1 MAESAGVV
9 ALDLELNQSGFNSQL
24 SGIGKMA
31 KKVGAT
37 LASAF
42 AIKKTF
48 DFGKQCIELGS
59 DLAEVQNVVDVAFPK
74 MSGTIDKFAKNA
86 ASQFGLSETMAKR
99 YAGTFGSM
107 SKAFGFSEKEAAEMS
122 TTLTG
127 LSGDVASFYN
137 ISQDEAY
144 TKLKSVFTGETE
156 SLKDLGVVMTQ
167 TALDQFALQN
177 GFGKTT
183 AKMTEQEKVALR
195 YAFVQKQLTDAS
207 GDFARTSDSWANQ
220 TRLLSLQFDSLRAS
234 IGQGLINVFT
244 PVIKLVN
251 TLMGKLTTL
260 AGMFKSFTDM
270 ITGNKSDDSSTVQS
284 TSNELSDVAS
294 NADEATSG
302 MNGLT
307 DSTKKAAKAAKGL
320 AGFDELNVLQ
330 QNDSDSGT
338 SGSGSGTASASGAS
352 AVKDITP
359 NVDAGNGA
367 LGTMNKWLDK
377 IFGKFKKLAGLFK
390 TGFTLGFKSKGLD
403 VIKNALI
410 NIGKN
415 IKEIF
420 TDKKVLDAASNWA
433 DSIALSVGKIVGSI
447 ASIGISIATML
458 IGGIDKFFEQNKDYL
473 KDKIVEMLNI
483 SAERAEIFANFCA
496 AVADIFT
503 VFESDDAQQIVADVL
518 AIFTTVQL
526 ELYVLCQK
534 IGRDIMQ
541 AITTPIV
548 ENTDT
553 IKTALMNTIKPIETA
568 VSGIK
573 TFVQEVFANINSM
586 YDQYIKPAFDNIGSG
601 LSKIFDYVLDGYNS
615 FLAPVFSRIASEL
628 SSLLNTYISPMFN
641 SIFGFIG
648 RVFDVAGKL
657 FNFLSPIIGWFI
669 EKAMPQIAF
678 TIETT
683 WNKIQGIISVISVVI
698 TTLMNVINGL
708 IDFVVGVFTGD
719 WKKAWNGIKNVFK
732 SVFDGIKSIINI
744 AMDFVKNTIVAI
756 CSKVAS
762 YIKVVVNGIYTVMTT
777 GWTAI
782 KNVFSGVIGFFKG
795 VFSGAWNAIK
805 SIFSNPGAFFKNV
818 WNGIKGS
825 FGHVSGW
832 FKDTFSKAWQ
842 AVKDV
847 FSTGGKVFSGIK
859 AGIASVFKSVV
870 NSLIGGINKVVAIPF
885 DKINGM
891 LNNIRAVKI
900 MKWKPFEKMWGHNPL
915 PVPQIPKMG
924 GVPALAEGAVLK
936 PNAPFLAMVGDQKH
950 GTNIESPLSTI
961 VDAFRQ
967 VQGENAT
974 GISDKDLLNAIS
986 NMQVNVIV
994 QQDSRGVFNMVKQEV
1009 VQEQR
1014 RTGKPVWT

>member
-1 MAESAGVV
+1 MAESVGAI

-48 DFGKQCIELGS
+48 DFGKQCMELGS

-307 DSTKKAAKAAKGL
+307 DSTKKAAKAARGL

-377 IFGKFKKLAGLFK
+377 IL
-390 TGFTLGFKSKGLD
+390 
-403 VIKNALI
+403 V
-410 NIGKN
+410 
-415 IKEIF
+415 
-420 TDKKVLDAASNWA
+420 
-433 DSIALSVGKIVGSI
+433 
-447 ASIGISIATML
+447 
-458 IGGIDKFFEQNKDYL
+458 
-473 KDKIVEMLNI
+473 
-483 SAERAEIFANFCA
+483 NF
-496 AVADIFT
+496 
-503 VFESDDAQQIVADVL
+503 
-518 AIFTTVQL
+518 
-526 ELYVLCQK
+526 
-534 IGRDIMQ
+534 R
-541 AITTPIV
+541 
-548 ENTDT
+548 N
-553 IKTALMNTIKPIETA
+553 
-568 VSGIK
+568 
-573 TFVQEVFANINSM
+573 
-586 YDQYIKPAFDNIGSG
+586 
-601 LSKIFDYVLDGYNS
+601 
-615 FLAPVFSRIASEL
+615 
-628 SSLLNTYISPMFN
+628 
-641 SIFGFIG
+641 
-648 RVFDVAGKL
+648 
-657 FNFLSPIIGWFI
+657 
-669 EKAMPQIAF
+669 
-678 TIETT
+678 
-683 WNKIQGIISVISVVI
+683 
-698 TTLMNVINGL
+698 
-708 IDFVVGVFTGD
+708 
-719 WKKAWNGIKNVFK
+719 
-732 SVFDGIKSIINI
+732 
-744 AMDFVKNTIVAI
+744 
-756 CSKVAS
+756 
-762 YIKVVVNGIYTVMTT
+762 
-777 GWTAI
+777 
-782 KNVFSGVIGFFKG
+782 
-795 VFSGAWNAIK
+795 
-805 SIFSNPGAFFKNV
+805 
-818 WNGIKGS
+818 
-825 FGHVSGW
+825 
-832 FKDTFSKAWQ
+832 
-842 AVKDV
+842 
-847 FSTGGKVFSGIK
+847 
-859 AGIASVFKSVV
+859 
-870 NSLIGGINKVVAIPF
+870 
-885 DKINGM
+885 
-891 LNNIRAVKI
+891 
-900 MKWKPFEKMWGHNPL
+900 
-915 PVPQIPKMG
+915 
-924 GVPALAEGAVLK
+924 
-936 PNAPFLAMVGDQKH
+936 
-950 GTNIESPLSTI
+950 
-961 VDAFRQ
+961 
-967 VQGENAT
+967 
-974 GISDKDLLNAIS
+974 
-986 NMQVNVIV
+986 
-994 QQDSRGVFNMVKQEV
+994 
-1009 VQEQR
+1009 
-1014 RTGKPVWT
+1014 

>member
-1 MAESAGVV
+1 M
-9 ALDLELNQSGFNSQL
+9 
-24 SGIGKMA
+24 
-31 KKVGAT
+31 
-37 LASAF
+37 
-42 AIKKTF
+42 
-48 DFGKQCIELGS
+48 
-59 DLAEVQNVVDVAFPK
+59 
-74 MSGTIDKFAKNA
+74 
-86 ASQFGLSETMAKR
+86 
-99 YAGTFGSM
+99 
-107 SKAFGFSEKEAAEMS
+107 
-122 TTLTG
+122 
-127 LSGDVASFYN
+127 
-137 ISQDEAY
+137 
-144 TKLKSVFTGETE
+144 
-156 SLKDLGVVMTQ
+156 
-167 TALDQFALQN
+167 
-177 GFGKTT
+177 
-183 AKMTEQEKVALR
+183 
-195 YAFVQKQLTDAS
+195 
-207 GDFARTSDSWANQ
+207 
-220 TRLLSLQFDSLRAS
+220 
-234 IGQGLINVFT
+234 
-244 PVIKLVN
+244 
-251 TLMGKLTTL
+251 
-260 AGMFKSFTDM
+260 
-270 ITGNKSDDSSTVQS
+270 
-284 TSNELSDVAS
+284 
-294 NADEATSG
+294 
-302 MNGLT
+302 
-307 DSTKKAAKAAKGL
+307 
-320 AGFDELNVLQ
+320 
-330 QNDSDSGT
+330 
-338 SGSGSGTASASGAS
+338 
-352 AVKDITP
+352 
-359 NVDAGNGA
+359 
-367 LGTMNKWLDK
+367 
-377 IFGKFKKLAGLFK
+377 
-390 TGFTLGFKSKGLD
+390 
-403 VIKNALI
+403 
-410 NIGKN
+410 
-415 IKEIF
+415 
-420 TDKKVLDAASNWA
+420 LDAASNWA
-433 DSIALSVGKIVGSI
+433 DSIALSRGKIVGSM
-447 ASIGISIATML
+447 ASIGVSIATML

-496 AVADIFT
+496 ALADIFT

-518 AIFTTVQL
+518 AIFTTALL
-526 ELYVLCQK
+526 EVKILCSK
-534 IGRDIMQ
+534 IGRDIIQ

-573 TFVQEVFANINSM
+573 TFVQEVFMNVNAM

-601 LSKIFDYVLDGYNS
+601 LSTIFDYVLDGYNS

-648 RVFDVAGKL
+648 RVIDVAGKL

-1014 RTGKPVWT
+1014 RTGKPVWI

>member
-1 MAESAGVV
+1 
-9 ALDLELNQSGFNSQL
+9 
-24 SGIGKMA
+24 
-31 KKVGAT
+31 
-37 LASAF
+37 
-42 AIKKTF
+42 
-48 DFGKQCIELGS
+48 
-59 DLAEVQNVVDVAFPK
+59 
-74 MSGTIDKFAKNA
+74 
-86 ASQFGLSETMAKR
+86 
-99 YAGTFGSM
+99 
-107 SKAFGFSEKEAAEMS
+107 
-122 TTLTG
+122 
-127 LSGDVASFYN
+127 
-137 ISQDEAY
+137 
-144 TKLKSVFTGETE
+144 
-156 SLKDLGVVMTQ
+156 
-167 TALDQFALQN
+167 
-177 GFGKTT
+177 
-183 AKMTEQEKVALR
+183 
-195 YAFVQKQLTDAS
+195 
-207 GDFARTSDSWANQ
+207 
-220 TRLLSLQFDSLRAS
+220 
-234 IGQGLINVFT
+234 
-244 PVIKLVN
+244 
-251 TLMGKLTTL
+251 
-260 AGMFKSFTDM
+260 
-270 ITGNKSDDSSTVQS
+270 
-284 TSNELSDVAS
+284 
-294 NADEATSG
+294 
-302 MNGLT
+302 
-307 DSTKKAAKAAKGL
+307 
-320 AGFDELNVLQ
+320 
-330 QNDSDSGT
+330 
-338 SGSGSGTASASGAS
+338 
-352 AVKDITP
+352 
-359 NVDAGNGA
+359 
-367 LGTMNKWLDK
+367 
-377 IFGKFKKLAGLFK
+377 
-390 TGFTLGFKSKGLD
+390 
-403 VIKNALI
+403 
-410 NIGKN
+410 
-415 IKEIF
+415 
-420 TDKKVLDAASNWA
+420 
-433 DSIALSVGKIVGSI
+433 
-447 ASIGISIATML
+447 
-458 IGGIDKFFEQNKDYL
+458 
-473 KDKIVEMLNI
+473 
-483 SAERAEIFANFCA
+483 
-496 AVADIFT
+496 
-503 VFESDDAQQIVADVL
+503 
-518 AIFTTVQL
+518 
-526 ELYVLCQK
+526 
-534 IGRDIMQ
+534 
-541 AITTPIV
+541 
-548 ENTDT
+548 
-553 IKTALMNTIKPIETA
+553 
-568 VSGIK
+568 
-573 TFVQEVFANINSM
+573 
-586 YDQYIKPAFDNIGSG
+586 
-601 LSKIFDYVLDGYNS
+601 
-615 FLAPVFSRIASEL
+615 
-628 SSLLNTYISPMFN
+628 MFN

-648 RVFDVAGKL
+648 RVIDAAGKL

-1014 RTGKPVWT
+1014 RTGKPVWI

>member
-1 MAESAGVV
+1 
-9 ALDLELNQSGFNSQL
+9 
-24 SGIGKMA
+24 
-31 KKVGAT
+31 
-37 LASAF
+37 
-42 AIKKTF
+42 
-48 DFGKQCIELGS
+48 
-59 DLAEVQNVVDVAFPK
+59 
-74 MSGTIDKFAKNA
+74 
-86 ASQFGLSETMAKR
+86 
-99 YAGTFGSM
+99 
-107 SKAFGFSEKEAAEMS
+107 
-122 TTLTG
+122 
-127 LSGDVASFYN
+127 
-137 ISQDEAY
+137 
-144 TKLKSVFTGETE
+144 
-156 SLKDLGVVMTQ
+156 
-167 TALDQFALQN
+167 
-177 GFGKTT
+177 
-183 AKMTEQEKVALR
+183 
-195 YAFVQKQLTDAS
+195 
-207 GDFARTSDSWANQ
+207 
-220 TRLLSLQFDSLRAS
+220 
-234 IGQGLINVFT
+234 
-244 PVIKLVN
+244 
-251 TLMGKLTTL
+251 
-260 AGMFKSFTDM
+260 
-270 ITGNKSDDSSTVQS
+270 
-284 TSNELSDVAS
+284 
-294 NADEATSG
+294 
-302 MNGLT
+302 
-307 DSTKKAAKAAKGL
+307 
-320 AGFDELNVLQ
+320 
-330 QNDSDSGT
+330 
-338 SGSGSGTASASGAS
+338 
-352 AVKDITP
+352 
-359 NVDAGNGA
+359 
-367 LGTMNKWLDK
+367 
-377 IFGKFKKLAGLFK
+377 
-390 TGFTLGFKSKGLD
+390 
-403 VIKNALI
+403 
-410 NIGKN
+410 
-415 IKEIF
+415 
-420 TDKKVLDAASNWA
+420 
-433 DSIALSVGKIVGSI
+433 
-447 ASIGISIATML
+447 
-458 IGGIDKFFEQNKDYL
+458 
-473 KDKIVEMLNI
+473 MLNI

-573 TFVQEVFANINSM
+573 TFVQEVFTNINSM

-601 LSKIFDYVLDGYNS
+601 LSTIFDYVLDGYNS

-648 RVFDVAGKL
+648 RVIDVAGKL

-1014 RTGKPVWT
+1014 RTGKPVWI

>member
-1 MAESAGVV
+1 MAESAGAV

-48 DFGKQCIELGS
+48 DFGKQCMELGS

-377 IFGKFKKLAGLFK
+377 IFGKFQKLAGLFK

-420 TDKKVLDAASNWA
+420 TDKKVLDAASDWA
-433 DSIALSVGKIVGSI
+433 DRITLSRGKIVGSI
-447 ASIGISIATML
+447 ASIGVSIATML

-518 AIFTTVQL
+518 AIFTTALL
-526 ELYVLCQK
+526 EVKILCSK
-534 IGRDIMQ
+534 IGRDIIQ

-573 TFVQEVFANINSM
+573 TFVQEVFTNINSM

-601 LSKIFDYVLDGYNS
+601 LSTIFDYVLDGYNS

-628 SSLLNTYISPMFN
+628 SSLLNTYISPMFD

-648 RVFDVAGKL
+648 RVIDVAGKL

-1014 RTGKPVWT
+1014 RTGKPVWI